1 MSGQPVNTPTDVKK
15 FRKAYMATLQL
26 QTELDKKN
34 YDANI
39 LYKRTGVVPTQILDY
54 RSTTEKLADGLQ
66 LKNELRSRL
75 RQIAD
80 AQNTEDIVNQL
91 STDQVPFVSQRIEAI
106 IRELK
111 PMYKFGIPA
120 DLFMA
125 YITELER
132 RERYE
137 LLKVNDLLNPEEE
150 EITAEAYQVF
160 EASPAKFAELQAKG
174 PPQLPE
180 RGRDETYDEYK
191 KTVMIFFDTFGRKQ
205 TFRGRTRQALQ
216 DITKKYEADGLIPP
230 FRNTGLSLAFLKQ
243 KIFANID
250 TILGAYGHSPPT
262 AGKPEGDRPTPQKAR
277 AEARPEAVED
287 DTGGVAEAK
296 KGEGFGRRRPRGR
309 GIAKGVD
316 YAKGIDPLPKFAP
329 LGQYYINQHK
339 LRDDILTCCRASG
352 KNLTEWKARR
362 VSVPLANL
370 VRKVVNKGTPS
381 FDDFNSLS
389 DEDKHILAEFVRKVK
404 IDLEVPSSG
413 VDREDLNQFEI
424 MKGQIMAGNDSV
436 EMIKKFKLLIVK
448 LAHMGRLP
456 KGQSKEM
463 LMELAMLGY

>member
-1 MSGQPVNTPTDVKK
+1 
-15 FRKAYMATLQL
+15 MATLKL
-26 QTELDKKN
+26 QEELTKKN

-54 RSTTEKLADGLQ
+54 RSTTEKMADLLQ
-66 LKNELRSRL
+66 LRVLLRSRL

-80 AQNTEDIVNQL
+80 AQNAEDIVNQL
-91 STDQVPFVSQRIEAI
+91 SAPQVGFVSQRIEAI
-106 IRELK
+106 IRDLK
-111 PMYKFGIPA
+111 PKYKFGIPA
-120 DLFMA
+120 DLFMS

-132 RERYE
+132 KEQYD
-137 LLKVNDLLNPEEE
+137 LLKVNNLLNPEEE
-150 EITAEAYQVF
+150 EVTAEAYQVF
-160 EASPAKFAELQAKG
+160 DATPAKRAELQAKG

-180 RGRDETYDEYK
+180 RGRLETYNEYK
-191 KTVMIFFDTFGRKQ
+191 TTVMEYFDTFGRKPTRQ
-205 TFRGRTRQALQ
+205 GRSRQALQ
-216 DITKKYEADGLIPP
+216 DITKKYETDGLIPP

-243 KIFANID
+243 KIFENID
-250 TILGAYGHSPPT
+250 TILGAYGHTPLST
-262 AGKPEGDRPTPQKAR
+262 GNPEGDRPTPQKAR
-277 AEARPEAVED
+277 PEAVED
-287 DTGGVAEAK
+287 DTGGAEKK
-296 KGEGFGRRRPRGR
+296 KGEGMRRRKGR

-316 YAKGIDPLPKFAP
+316 YAKGIDPLPKYAP
-329 LGQYYINQHK
+329 LGQYYINQQK
-339 LRDDILTCCRASG
+339 LRDDILTCCRATG
-352 KNLTEWKARR
+352 KNLNEWKARR

-370 VRKVVNKGTPS
+370 VRKLVNKGTPT

-389 DEDKHILAEFVRKVK
+389 EEDKHTLAEFVRKVK
-404 IDLEVPSSG
+404 IDLEVPSSA

>member
-15 FRKAYMATLQL
+15 FRKAYMATLKL
-26 QTELDKKN
+26 QEELTKKN
-34 YDANI
+34 YDANV
-39 LYKRTGVVPTQILDY
+39 LYKRTGIVPTQILDY
-54 RSTTEKLADGLQ
+54 RSTTEKMADLLQ
-66 LKNELRSRL
+66 LRVLLRSRL

-80 AQNTEDIVNQL
+80 AQNAEDIVNQL
-91 STDQVPFVSQRIEAI
+91 SAPQVGFVSQRIEAI
-106 IRELK
+106 IREVK
-111 PMYKFGIPA
+111 PKYKFGIPA
-120 DLFMA
+120 DLFMS

-132 RERYE
+132 REQYE

-150 EITAEAYQVF
+150 EVTAEAYQVF
-160 EASPAKFAELQAKG
+160 EATPAKLAELEAKG

-180 RGRDETYDEYK
+180 RGRDETYNEYR
-191 KTVMIFFDTFGRKQ
+191 KTIMEYFDTFGRKQ
-205 TFRGRTRQALQ
+205 TLQGRTRQALQ
-216 DITKKYEADGLIPP
+216 DIAKKYEADGLIPR

-243 KIFANID
+243 KIFANLD
-250 TILGAYGHSPPT
+250 NILGAYGHFPPDT
-262 AGKPEGDRPTPQKAR
+262 TNPEGGRPTPQ
-277 AEARPEAVED
+277 RPEEVED
-287 DTGGVAEAK
+287 DTGVAEAK
-296 KGEGFGRRRPRGR
+296 GEGIKRPKGR

-362 VSVPLANL
+362 VSVSLANL
-370 VRKVVNKGTPS
+370 VRKLVNKGTPT

-389 DEDKHILAEFVRKVK
+389 EEDKHTLGEFVRKVK
-404 IDLEVPSSG
+404 IDLEVPSSS

-424 MKGQIMAGNDSV
+424 IKGQLLSGNDSV

-463 LMELAMLGY
+463 LLELAILGY

>member
-26 QTELDKKN
+26 QEELDKKN
-34 YDANI
+34 YDANV

-66 LKNELRSRL
+66 LKILLRSRL

-137 LLKVNDLLNPEEE
+137 LLRVNNLLNPEEE

-160 EASPAKFAELQAKG
+160 EATPAKLAELQAKG

-180 RGRDETYDEYK
+180 RGRDETYAEYK
-191 KTVMIFFDTFGRKQ
+191 RTVMNYFETFGRKQ
-205 TFRGRTRQALQ
+205 TLQGRTRQALQ
-216 DITKKYEADGLIPP
+216 DIAKKYENDGLIPR

-243 KIFANID
+243 KIFENID
-250 TILGAYGHSPPT
+250 TILGAYGHSAPNLSN
-262 AGKPEGDRPTPQKAR
+262 PEGDRPTPQR
-277 AEARPEAVED
+277 ARPEEVVD
-287 DTGGVAEAK
+287 DTGVAEAK
-296 KGEGFGRRRPRGR
+296 GEGMRRPKGR

-370 VRKVVNKGTPS
+370 IRKVVNKGTPS

-389 DEDKHILAEFVRKVK
+389 DEDKHILGEFVRKVK
-404 IDLEVPSSG
+404 IDLEVPSSA

-424 MKGQIMAGNDSV
+424 MKGQLLSGNDSV